1 MMQYKGYYA
10 KTFIDEDAKLIH
22 GELNGL
28 RAVVTF
34 QGRSV
39 EEAEAAF
46 HNSVDDYL
54 DWCAARGKEPEKPFS
69 GRFNVRIDPDLH
81 AKAAVAA
88 SRLGISLNRFVEKAL
103 ENEVICQLG
112 V

>member
-10 KTFIDEDAKLIH
+10 ETSIDEDAKLIH
-22 GELNGL
+22 GELKGL

-39 EEAEAAF
+39 EEAESAF
-46 HNSVDDYL
+46 HDSVDDYL
-54 DWCAARGKEPEKPFS
+54 EWCAARGKEPEKPFS

-81 AKAAVAA
+81 AKAAAAA

-103 ENEVICQLG
+103 QDESFSQLG

>member
-10 KTFIDEDAKLIH
+10 KTSIDEDAKLIH

-28 RAVVTF
+28 RSVITF

-46 HNSVDDYL
+46 HDSVDDYL
-54 DWCAARGKEPEKPFS
+54 DWCATRGKEPEKPFS
-69 GRFNVRIDPDLH
+69 GRFNVRVDPDLH

-88 SRLGISLNRFVEKAL
+88 ARLGISLNRFVEKAL
-103 ENEVICQLG
+103 EDEAIYQLG
-112 V
+112 G